1 MNRYLLFPLLGVIA
15 ALLMVYVARSGRELV
30 QPVTDLTEE
39 DLPTT
44 PNFANNSVNGIRN
57 AGDNVTQITSE
68 EGLRR
73 SRNLPQAEG
82 TTIPT
87 DDAQFDSRQPAS
99 AGNNTE
105 FPEQNIQPVPP
116 VAPADPPP
124 ADQEAIPALW

>member
-15 ALLMVYVARSGRELV
+15 ALLMVYVARSG
-30 QPVTDLTEE
+30 QDLIQQVPDSTEE
-39 DLPTT
+39 DTSIT
-44 PNFANNSVNGIRN
+44 SDFADGSANGIRN

-68 EGLRR
+68 EGLQR

-82 TTIPT
+82 TTPPT
-87 DDAQFDSRQPAS
+87 DAQFDSQQPGS
-99 AGNNTE
+99 ADSNTD
-105 FPEQNIQPVPP
+105 FPEQNLQPVPP